1 MQRVLAH
8 DLLSFQLPSKDNVI
22 VDVLHFHEVDTL
34 FQSHSFSFALGASAL
49 GDLGSNRQVS
59 HLFTK
64 HLDFSN
70 MNIVEQSRDS
80 TCRD

>member
-1 MQRVLAH
+1 MQRVLAR
-8 DLLSFQLPSKDNVI
+8 DLLSFQLPSKDNAI

-34 FQSHSFSFALGASAL
+34 FQSHSFSFTLGASAL
-49 GDLGSNRQVS
+49 GEFEFKQTGFTS
-59 HLFTK
+59 FTK

-70 MNIVEQSRDS
+70 VNIVEQSRDS